1 MGERAAFVGEKKTDA
16 PVRSVRKPVQ
26 GGGQAGGMGQ
36 GLMPM
41 CGMHKVGGWGV
52 QPAIEID
59 EEDAW
64 PLSSQESVESCMTTA
79 SADSVVTPARV
90 KRSFSFSEEDED
102 EDENSNHTMT
112 VPLATPGTGIGMGMG
127 GRQIAIARGRGRR
140 GVLRREGSQC
150 MVSRDAE
157 MDFGE
162 AEWLGPRSPSSEG
175 GEEGMK
181 F

>member
-1 MGERAAFVGEKKTDA
+1 
-16 PVRSVRKPVQ
+16 
-26 GGGQAGGMGQ
+26 MGQ

-52 QPAIEID
+52 QPAVDIGMD

-64 PLSSQESVESCMTTA
+64 PLSSQESASSCMTTA
-79 SADSVVTPARV
+79 SADSVVTPARG
-90 KRSFSFSEEDED
+90 KRSFSDEEDDDED
-102 EDENSNHTMT
+102 EGLEYTMT
-112 VPLATPGTGIGMGMG
+112 VPLATPGTGIGMER
-127 GRQIAIARGRGRR
+127 RQIAVARGMGRRRR
-140 GVLRREGSQC
+140 GVLRREGTQC

-162 AEWLGPRSPSSEG
+162 AEWLGPRSPSG
-175 GEEGMK
+175 AGDGEEGME